1 MRVWH
6 DGELLK
12 GRVAISAFDRGLTL
26 GDGVF
31 ETIAV
36 TNGVP
41 LWRFEHLQRMSA
53 AAATLSIPFPEDKI
67 DNAIDA
73 LTHRARGHNVLR
85 LTLTRGEATRDLS
98 SAGKSPTL
106 IGTLQSFDADLRFKP
121 ATLITS
127 SIRRNEH
134 SPASGLKTTSY
145 IDNILAA
152 REAEAARADDAVV
165 LNSKGIIAC
174 TTIANVFLAVED
186 VLITPPLADGAL
198 PGIMRS
204 AIISSAKHLGI
215 KVKEKSIKP
224 SDAKKADAIF
234 LTNSLRFIRP
244 VTRYDGHRFR
254 KPPKSVKMLIEALLQ
269 SEQDQLNLT

>member
-53 AAATLSIPFPEDKI
+53 AAATLGIPFPEDKI

-85 LTLTRGEATRDLS
+85 LTLTRGEATRGLS

>member
-6 DGELLK
+6 EGKLLK

-26 GDGVF
+26 GDGIF

-41 LWRFEHLQRMSA
+41 LLRFEHLQRMAA
-53 AAATLSIPFPEDKI
+53 AAATLGIPFPEDDI

-73 LTHRARGHNVLR
+73 LTHRAGGHNVLR
-85 LTLTRGEATRDLS
+85 LTLTRGEATRGLGS
-98 SAGKSPTL
+98 SGKSPTL
-106 IGTLQSFDADLRFKP
+106 IGTLQSFDSDLRFKP

-134 SPASGLKTTSY
+134 SPAAGLKTTSY

-152 REAEAARADDAVV
+152 REAETTKADDAVM
-165 LNSKGIIAC
+165 LNSKGNIAC
-174 TTIANVFLAVED
+174 TTIANVFLVVEN
-186 VLITPPLADGAL
+186 VLITPPLTDGVL

-204 AIISSAKHLGI
+204 AVVSSAKRLNI
-215 KVKEKSIKP
+215 AVQEMSITP
-224 SDAKKADAIF
+224 TDAKSADAMF

-244 VTRYDGHRFR
+244 ATRYDDRRFR
-254 KPPKSVKMLIEALLQ
+254 STPKPIRQLMEALLQ
-269 SEQDQLNLT
+269 SEQDQLKLV

>member
-6 DGELLK
+6 DGKLLK

-26 GDGVF
+26 GDGIF

-36 TNGVP
+36 TNGAP

-53 AAATLSIPFPEDKI
+53 AAAALGIPFPEDEI
-67 DNAIDA
+67 DNAIDTLA
-73 LTHRARGHNVLR
+73 HRAGGHNVLR
-85 LTLTRGEATRDLS
+85 LTLTRGEATRGLGNS
-98 SAGKSPTL
+98 GKSPTL

-127 SIRRNEH
+127 TIRRNER

-152 REAEAARADDAVV
+152 REAEAAKVDDAVM
-165 LNSKGIIAC
+165 LNSKGNIAC
-174 TTIANVFLAVED
+174 TTIANVFLAVD
-186 VLITPPLADGAL
+186 NVLVTPSLIDGVL
-198 PGIMRS
+198 PGIMRN
-204 AIISSAKHLGI
+204 AIISSARHLGI

-224 SDAKKADAIF
+224 SDAKESDAMF
-234 LTNSLRFIRP
+234 VTNSLRFIRP
-244 VTRYDGHRFR
+244 VTRYDNHRFR
-254 KPPKSVKMLIEALLQ
+254 KPPKSVKLLMQALLQ
-269 SEQDQLNLT
+269 SEQEQLSLS